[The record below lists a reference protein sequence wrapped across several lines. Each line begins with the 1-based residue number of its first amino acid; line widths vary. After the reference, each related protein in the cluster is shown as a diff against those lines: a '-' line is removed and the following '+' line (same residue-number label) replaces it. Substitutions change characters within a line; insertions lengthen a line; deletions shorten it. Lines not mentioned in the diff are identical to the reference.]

1 VHHCRYRSLG
11 VCLPPPLNC
20 RPFHFDSEK
29 PADKTSRWV
38 TSAFWS
44 GVDIDEFPALKAWD
58 ERMLARP
65 GVEKGRHVPDHH
77 RMKELSKDPEKMK
90 EQAERARA
98 WVQQGM
104 AADAKKKGD

>member
-1 VHHCRYRSLG
+1 
-11 VCLPPPLNC
+11 
-20 RPFHFDSEK
+20 
-29 PADKTSRWV
+29 V
-38 TSAFWS
+38 TAAFWA

-65 GVEKGRHVPDHH
+65 GVEKGRHVPERH

-90 EQAERARA
+90 EQAEKSRA

-104 AADAKKKGD
+104 ASDAKTKTT